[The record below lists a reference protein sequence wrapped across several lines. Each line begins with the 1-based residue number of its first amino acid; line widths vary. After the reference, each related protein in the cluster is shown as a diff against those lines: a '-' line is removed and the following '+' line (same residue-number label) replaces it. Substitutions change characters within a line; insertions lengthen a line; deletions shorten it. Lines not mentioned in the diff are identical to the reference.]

1 MSVRIVDGG
10 VILVSTDSYDNIYLK
25 PGTITGFS
33 GPSII
38 GNFEIYTNDNRVIKV
53 RPKKDD
59 IDTVKYM
66 LDVVL
71 KTPPHNTEMVKW
83 VSDVRSHLEADLA
96 YMNQRI
102 DMLYEHTQNA
112 IHQEQSPSI
121 SDCSTELESVK
132 VAPVQ
137 VNDSMAS
144 LYMSQLFIIL
154 LAVIVF
160 QCIYMMNMY

>member
-10 VILVSTDSYDNIYLK
+10 VILVSTDSYDNMYFK
-25 PGTITGFS
+25 PGTITSFS

-38 GNFEIYTNDNRVIKV
+38 GNFEIYTNDNRVIKI

-59 IDTVKYM
+59 VDTVKYM

-83 VSDVRSHLEADLA
+83 VSDVRSHLEADLS

-112 IHQEQSPSI
+112 IHQECSPSI

-132 VAPVQ
+132 VAAVHVEEPTA
-137 VNDSMAS
+137 NH
-144 LYMSQLFIIL
+144 YITQLFIIL
-154 LAVIVF
+154 LAAIVF